1 MLSKGKST
9 RGVKSHH
16 MNHFTR
22 LVTKHLEEKGFIKEV
37 DLIESDKPWLKN
49 YFEFENAELT
59 LSKARAAEL
68 IKSLYNQENRPALVK
83 GSHGEYRLTE
93 EPLEAYKLRNGIKCL
108 RMVSRYLSIEKQDI
122 VNEWLE
128 EALGE
133 YQEYSGVEEVV
144 IK

>member
-37 DLIESDKPWLKN
+37 DLIESNKQWLRK

-93 EPLEAYKLRNGIKCL
+93 EPLEAYKLRNGIKCM

-122 VNEWLE
+122 INEWLE
-128 EALGE
+128 EALEE
-133 YQEYSGVEEVV
+133 YEEYSDVEEVI

>member
-37 DLIESDKPWLKN
+37 DLIESDKPWLKK
-49 YFEFENAELT
+49 YFEFENAKLT

-68 IKSLYNQENRPALVK
+68 IKSLYNQENRPALIK

-93 EPLEAYKLRNGIKCL
+93 EPLEAYTLRNGIKCL

-128 EALGE
+128 KALEE
-133 YQEYSGVEEVV
+133 YEEYSEVEEVI

>member
-22 LVTKHLEEKGFIKEV
+22 LVTKLLEEKGFIKEV
-37 DLIESDKPWLKN
+37 DLIESDKPWLKK
-49 YFEFENAELT
+49 YFEFDNAELT
-59 LSKARAAEL
+59 LSKTRAAEL

-128 EALGE
+128 EALEE
-133 YQEYSGVEEVV
+133 YQEYLEVEEVA

>member
-37 DLIESDKPWLKN
+37 DLIESDKPWLKK
-49 YFEFENAELT
+49 YFEFDNAELT
-59 LSKARAAEL
+59 LSKTRAAEL

-83 GSHGEYRLTE
+83 GSYGEYRLTE
-93 EPLEAYKLRNGIKCL
+93 EPLEAYTLRNGIKCL
-108 RMVSRYLSIEKQDI
+108 RMVSRYLSMEKQDI

-128 EALGE
+128 EALEE
-133 YQEYSGVEEVV
+133 YEEYLEVEEVA

>member
-37 DLIESDKPWLKN
+37 NLIESDKPWLRK
-49 YFEFENAELT
+49 YFEFDNAELT
-59 LSKARAAEL
+59 LSKTRAAEL

>member
-1 MLSKGKST
+1 
-9 RGVKSHH
+9 

-37 DLIESDKPWLKN
+37 DLIESDKPWLKK

-59 LSKARAAEL
+59 LSKAKAAEL

-83 GSHGEYRLTE
+83 GSYGEYRLTE
-93 EPLEAYKLRNGIKCL
+93 EPLEAYKLRNGIKYL
-108 RMVSRYLSIEKQDI
+108 RMASRYLSIEKQDI
-122 VNEWLE
+122 INEWLE
-128 EALGE
+128 EALEE
-133 YQEYSGVEEVV
+133 YEEVEEVV

>member
-1 MLSKGKST
+1 
-9 RGVKSHH
+9 

-37 DLIESDKPWLKN
+37 DLIESNKQWLRK

-83 GSHGEYRLTE
+83 GSHGEYHLTE

-128 EALGE
+128 EALEE
-133 YQEYSGVEEVV
+133 YEEYLEVEEVV

>member
-22 LVTKHLEEKGFIKEV
+22 LVTKHLEEKGFIKED
-37 DLIESDKPWLKN
+37 DLIESDKPWLRK
-49 YFEFENAELT
+49 YFEFKNAKHT
-59 LSKARAAEL
+59 LSKTRAAEL

-93 EPLEAYKLRNGIKCL
+93 EPLEAYTLRNGIKCL
-108 RMVSRYLSIEKQDI
+108 RMVSRYLSMEKQDI
-122 VNEWLE
+122 INEWL
-128 EALGE
+128 
-133 YQEYSGVEEVV
+133 
-144 IK
+144 

>member
-1 MLSKGKST
+1 
-9 RGVKSHH
+9 

-22 LVTKHLEEKGFIKEV
+22 LVTKHIEEKGFIKEK
-37 DLIESDKPWLKN
+37 DLIESDKPWLRK
-49 YFEFENAELT
+49 YFEFENAEHT
-59 LSKARAAEL
+59 LSKTRAAEL

-93 EPLEAYKLRNGIKCL
+93 EPLEVYKLRNGIKCL

>member
-22 LVTKHLEEKGFIKEV
+22 LVTKHIEEKGFIKEK
-37 DLIESDKPWLKN
+37 DLIESDKPWLRK
-49 YFEFENAELT
+49 YFEFENAEHT
-59 LSKARAAEL
+59 LSKTRAAEL

-93 EPLEAYKLRNGIKCL
+93 EPLEVYKLRNGIKCL

>member
-1 MLSKGKST
+1 
-9 RGVKSHH
+9 

-37 DLIESDKPWLKN
+37 DLIESNKQWLRK

-128 EALGE
+128 EALEE
-133 YQEYSGVEEVV
+133 YQEYLEVEEVA

>member
-1 MLSKGKST
+1 
-9 RGVKSHH
+9 

-37 DLIESDKPWLKN
+37 DLIESNKQWLRK

-83 GSHGEYRLTE
+83 GSHGEYHLTE
-93 EPLEAYKLRNGIKCL
+93 EPLEAYKLRNGIKCM

-128 EALGE
+128 EALEE
-133 YQEYSGVEEVV
+133 YEEYLEVEEVV

>member
-37 DLIESDKPWLKN
+37 DLIESNKQWLRK

-83 GSHGEYRLTE
+83 GSQGEYRLTE

-108 RMVSRYLSIEKQDI
+108 RMVSRYLSIKKQDI
-122 VNEWLE
+122 VNELLE
-128 EALGE
+128 EALEE
-133 YQEYSGVEEVV
+133 YEEYSEVE
-144 IK
+144 